1 MRVDKSQHIKS
12 QHRRDPQP
20 SRALGKHFGNFLK
33 TLSLMTTGGTIAI
46 GLLILVGIWQTGN
59 QFFGKLAE
67 VFNAPQP
74 AAKVD
79 TRSMV
84 VQQVRSA
91 SELTT
96 AVFTMET
103 VVPASRDRTV
113 GGYVIGKTTL
123 LYIAYG
129 EVRAGVDLS
138 ELKPEDVQTNGD
150 TTILRLPPP
159 RILDSKIDVGRSKVY
174 DYDRGFLGLG
184 PDAAPELQ
192 ELAQRQTLDKI
203 VASACENGI
212 LQAASDRA
220 QMIVTQLLTAAGYTQ
235 LVVENQPSTACALSD
250 NRPENLPVETPIAV
264 PSQPPLPPQSP

>member
-1 MRVDKSQHIKS
+1 MRVDKSQ
-12 QHRRDPQP
+12 P
-20 SRALGKHFGNFLK
+20 SRRNPAQSRPALGHHFGKLLK

-46 GLLILVGIWQTGN
+46 GLLIFVGIWQTGN

-138 ELKPEDVQTNGD
+138 ELKPDDVQTQGD

-203 VASACENGI
+203 VASACDNGI
-212 LQAASDRA
+212 LQAANDRA
-220 QMIVTQLLTAAGYTQ
+220 QMIVTQLLTAAGYTK
-235 LVVENQPSTACALSD
+235 LVVENQPSTACAL
-250 NRPENLPVETPIAV
+250 PVETPIPV
-264 PSQPPLPPQSP
+264 PPPPPMSTVRP

>member
-1 MRVDKSQHIKS
+1 MRIDKSQ
-12 QHRRDPQP
+12 P
-20 SRALGKHFGNFLK
+20 SRRNPAQSRPALGHHFGKLLK

-46 GLLILVGIWQTGN
+46 GLLIFVGIW
-59 QFFGKLAE
+59 
-67 VFNAPQP
+67 
-74 AAKVD
+74 KVD

-138 ELKPEDVQTNGD
+138 ELKPDDVQTQGD

-203 VASACENGI
+203 VASACDNGI
-212 LQAASDRA
+212 LQAANDRA
-220 QMIVTQLLTAAGYTQ
+220 QMIVTRLLTAAGYTK
-235 LVVENQPSTACALSD
+235 LVVENQPSTACAL
-250 NRPENLPVETPIAV
+250 PVETPIPV
-264 PSQPPLPPQSP
+264 PPPPPMSTVRP